1 MTLATYE
8 SHLGPSTRVCRAG
21 GVHIQS
27 WLSLSLGDRIVGD
40 FSPSHLVFSE
50 GVRSTTVCGNPNKLV
65 LLFIKCLVGWVCL
78 DEEQINHVSP
88 LQANS

>member
-1 MTLATYE
+1 MEGGEGGRMPMTLATYE

-40 FSPSHLVFSE
+40 FFTFSSVFSD
-50 GVRSTTVCGNPNKLV
+50 GVCSTTVCGKPPIN
-65 LLFIKCLVGWVCL
+65 LFYCL
-78 DEEQINHVSP
+78 
-88 LQANS
+88 